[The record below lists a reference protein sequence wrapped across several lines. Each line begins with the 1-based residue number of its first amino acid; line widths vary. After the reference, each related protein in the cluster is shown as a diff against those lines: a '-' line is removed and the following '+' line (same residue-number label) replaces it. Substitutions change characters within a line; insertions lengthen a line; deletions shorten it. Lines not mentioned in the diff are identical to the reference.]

1 MDMIII
7 RGGGDIATGIAY
19 RLFKAG
25 FKVLITDKEKPTA
38 IRRKVSFCEAIYTGE
53 IEVEGVGAVY
63 CKDKEDIK
71 AIEKIIKDGKIP
83 VLIDEDC
90 SIVYKLKPLAIVD
103 SILAK
108 RNLGTKKDMAPI
120 TVGVGPGFSAG
131 GDVDLVVETNRGHFL
146 GKVIEEGAAAKD
158 TGIPGNIIGFTSER
172 IIRAMDDGIIKNFY
186 KIGDMVK
193 KGDLICTTG
202 GLEVRANI
210 DGVIRGL
217 LKEGLYV
224 KKGMKIG
231 DIDPRGILEYTY
243 TISDKARAVGGGV
256 LEAIMRLRGT
266 K

>member
-1 MDMIII
+1 MLIA
-7 RGGGDIATGIAY
+7 DI
-19 RLFKAG
+19 
-25 FKVLITDKEKPTA
+25 EKPTA

-71 AIEKIIKDGKIP
+71 TVEKIIKDGKIP

-193 KGDLICTTG
+193 EGDLICTTG